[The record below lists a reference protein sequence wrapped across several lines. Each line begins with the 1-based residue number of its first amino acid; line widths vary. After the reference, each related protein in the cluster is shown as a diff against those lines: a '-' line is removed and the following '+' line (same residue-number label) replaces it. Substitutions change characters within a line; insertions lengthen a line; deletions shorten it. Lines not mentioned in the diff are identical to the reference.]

1 MDKAFLKKMKEY
13 LLEQRKT
20 LLASLADQGED
31 MRNLIKTVESGD
43 EADVAAD
50 VIDRTLLTA
59 LGAQDANR
67 LQQIDSAL
75 DRINQGTYG
84 RCVKCGKEIP
94 QERLEVLP
102 YALMCVNCA
111 SAQERK
117 NRQKDCPVKP
127 DNDMSLQINY
137 DVTRIYQFG
146 VSCFFCQLNCAV
158 KGTVYAVCCV
168 GIRINADWNT

>member
-13 LLEQRKT
+13 LIEQKKT
-20 LLASLADQGED
+20 LLASLADQSED
-31 MRNLIKTVESGD
+31 MRNLVKTVESGD

-59 LGAQDANR
+59 LGTQDANR

-84 RCVKCGKEIP
+84 RCVKCGKDIP

-102 YALMCVNCA
+102 YALMCVTCA
-111 SAQERK
+111 SAQERM
-117 NRQKDCPVKP
+117 NR
-127 DNDMSLQINY
+127 
-137 DVTRIYQFG
+137 
-146 VSCFFCQLNCAV
+146 
-158 KGTVYAVCCV
+158 
-168 GIRINADWNT
+168 

>member
-1 MDKAFLKKMKEY
+1 MTTQVKNRFGRIEKLDKAFLKKMKEY

-31 MRNLIKTVESGD
+31 MRNLVKTVESGD

-59 LGAQDANR
+59 LGTQDANR

-102 YALMCVNCA
+102 YALMCVTCA
-111 SAQERK
+111 SALERK
-117 NRQKDCPVKP
+117 NR
-127 DNDMSLQINY
+127 
-137 DVTRIYQFG
+137 
-146 VSCFFCQLNCAV
+146 
-158 KGTVYAVCCV
+158 
-168 GIRINADWNT
+168 

>member
-1 MDKAFLKKMKEY
+1 MTTQVKNRFGRIEKLDKAFLKKMKEY

-31 MRNLIKTVESGD
+31 MRNLVKTVESGD

-59 LGAQDANR
+59 LGTQDANR

-94 QERLEVLP
+94 HERLEVLP
-102 YALMCVNCA
+102 YALMCITCA

-117 NRQKDCPVKP
+117 NR
-127 DNDMSLQINY
+127 
-137 DVTRIYQFG
+137 
-146 VSCFFCQLNCAV
+146 
-158 KGTVYAVCCV
+158 
-168 GIRINADWNT
+168 